1 MTDVPILLAEPISP
15 EAFAT
20 FGVVLAAPSELG
32 RIYYDQ
38 GLTNTRPNA
47 SASISIAHI
56 AETRSLTITAVEME
70 RHAFSSQSFI
80 PMDVSRYLI
89 VVAPHDV
96 NGTPDAQQAKA
107 FIVPGDVGITYG
119 ADVWH
124 HPITVLDRPAVF
136 AVQMWRDGTASDEEF
151 VKLERP
157 FRIDLSESK

>member
-1 MTDVPILLAEPISP
+1 MTDVPTLLAEPISP
-15 EAFAT
+15 EAFAP

-38 GLTNTRPNA
+38 GLANTRRNA

-56 AETRSLTITAVEME
+56 AEAQSMPITAVEME

-80 PMDVSRYLI
+80 PMDVSRYL
-89 VVAPHDV
+89 VVAAPHDV
-96 NGTPDAQQAKA
+96 NGAPDAQRAKA

-119 ADVWH
+119 VDVWH
-124 HPITVLDRPAVF
+124 HPITVLGRPGVF

-157 FRIDLSESK
+157 FRIDLS